1 MEMEK
6 KKKSCQQKIYKY
18 GFFFPI
24 IFKFF
29 TVFLVLCKMAGQ

>member
-6 KKKSCQQKIYKY
+6 NKKAVNRKY
-18 GFFFPI
+18 INTGSFFPI